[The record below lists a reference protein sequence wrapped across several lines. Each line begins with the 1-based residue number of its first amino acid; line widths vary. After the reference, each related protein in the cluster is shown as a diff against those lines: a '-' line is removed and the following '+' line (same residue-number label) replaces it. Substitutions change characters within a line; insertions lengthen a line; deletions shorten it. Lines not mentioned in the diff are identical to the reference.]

1 MSPRREMDGV
11 MRRLWWNPGMRDSRW
26 PARAGRLMRTSAG
39 LALALFTL
47 KENLL
52 FSAPPAAPPAPH
64 TTAVVVTAVQDL
76 FVRPDETSSV
86 DDQAILGDRVTVLED
101 AAGFAKVRT
110 AAGEV
115 AWIPERALRRRAG
128 ADAPA
133 KQLAHVTSNFAH
145 VYSSPSFTKQ
155 KPLLTAPVGV

>member
-1 MSPRREMDGV
+1 
-11 MRRLWWNPGMRDSRW
+11 MRDSNRT
-26 PARAGRLMRTSAG
+26 ARGATKVATCAAA
-39 LALALFTL
+39 ALALFTF

-52 FSAPPAAPPAPH
+52 FAAPPAAAPEPPK
-64 TTAVVVTAVQDL
+64 TAVVVAAVQDL

-115 AWIPERALRRRAG
+115 AWIPERALRRG
-128 ADAPA
+128 EAPA
-133 KQLAHVTSNFAH
+133 PPAPGREGRARDVQLRARLRDAVLHAAEAAPHGAGGGDAWISRTS
-145 VYSSPSFTKQ
+145 
-155 KPLLTAPVGV
+155 